1 MTQKNVLRYH
11 LNIYVKLSIDFFI
24 MYRNPI
30 YKNKEQ
36 GKIVIINLKTY
47 NKYIYKSNNLNTAE

>member
-24 MYRNPI
+24 MYRNHI